1 MRKPIVGRFL
11 FGDVRAITS
20 PVGTKKKKD
29 PVLKIKDL
37 PRGTRPRFGDKL
49 LGFRV
54 GSFPRWQKS

>member
-37 PRGTRPRFGDKL
+37 LYPEEHAHALGTNYLDLEWDHF
-49 LGFRV
+49 
-54 GSFPRWQKS
+54 